1 VQVDPQTPDA
11 HFNLGRILL
20 QQRHFTDA
28 IAEYQRVV
36 ALQPRDA
43 GAHLALGNAL
53 AAAASERQAV
63 DEIEKA
69 LELAPDSVSALNNLA
84 RLLVSS
90 SDPAV
95 RDPTR
100 AVALAEKAAQLAREP
115 NARIYHTLAAA
126 YAGVGKTGEAITA
139 AERCSELA
147 AANGDKALA
156 DAVQHDLEIYRRLP
170 PH

>member
-1 VQVDPQTPDA
+1 M
-11 HFNLGRILL
+11 
-20 QQRHFTDA
+20 
-28 IAEYQRVV
+28 
-36 ALQPRDA
+36 
-43 GAHLALGNAL
+43 GNAL

-156 DAVQHDLEIYRRLP
+156 DAAQHDLEIYRRSP